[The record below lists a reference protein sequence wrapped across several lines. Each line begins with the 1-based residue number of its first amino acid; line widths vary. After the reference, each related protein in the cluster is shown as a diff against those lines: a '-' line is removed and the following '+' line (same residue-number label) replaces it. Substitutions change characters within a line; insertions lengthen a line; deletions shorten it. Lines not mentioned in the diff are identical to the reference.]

1 MHYSSILDNI
11 KYLFDSNEVSTL
23 VISLSERLKVKYRM
37 AQKVRY
43 RETVEYLYCDWSK
56 RADFFTN
63 NNGMFILHTYKG
75 KAREN
80 LF

>member
-23 VISLSERLKVKYRM
+23 VISLSERLKVKYRV
-37 AQKVRY
+37 AQKVHY
-43 RETVEYLYCDWSK
+43 RETVEYFYYDWSK

-63 NNGMFILHTYKG
+63 NNGMFTLHIYKD